1 MYDIILKEWKIY
13 KSNLQ
18 LLANSY
24 FHEKIHFIP
33 NFIIEFFNNIN
44 LINIFKNQ
52 IFEYYNSYSI
62 KTHYPLLQYLS
73 NESLI
78 YLQNKLKKQQLNQL
92 DYSNNKYKRNYP
104 LTFTNIK
111 EQIDYEKQLLKISIN
126 SMKNELKEFFNYNN
140 QFKQYFQQQQSIV
153 QSSFQINTSKNI
165 TNLIETF
172 QNSIK
177 IQIFQEVDTLNTA
190 FLLDQ
195 IANQVI
201 KKAEE
206 LKNDIFNHSNNNIFI
221 QGLKDWIINC
231 RLEHTN
237 YINEELLKYESL
249 FDIYLK
255 QLKKHLEDLYI
266 IQWTK
271 LLNSQLKNAY
281 VTFNEIY
288 QYLLNNLNI
297 EINESTKRDD
307 IILHIKGV
315 LTELQQDIEQTL
327 QVIEQLSKN
336 DNEFDILSN
345 QINQYTIELNAYRL
359 HFTLIQCCEIEINQI
374 DQQMNLNII
383 KLNQIINDYIQNIK
397 ENSISFHECQLLID
411 RHSRENIQGKE
422 LQINLQQSCQQQ
434 FETVINEYIQCFRKL
449 LQSFLFPKLKIV
461 NHNINQPIFNE
472 SSFDLSK
479 EFQWKQ
485 I

>member
-201 KKAEE
+201 KK
-206 LKNDIFNHSNNNIFI
+206 LKN
-221 QGLKDWIINC
+221 LKM
-231 RLEHTN
+231 
-237 YINEELLKYESL
+237 
-249 FDIYLK
+249 IYL
-255 QLKKHLEDLYI
+255 I
-266 IQWTK
+266 IQII
-271 LLNSQLKNAY
+271 
-281 VTFNEIY
+281 IY
-288 QYLLNNLNI
+288 
-297 EINESTKRDD
+297 
-307 IILHIKGV
+307 
-315 LTELQQDIEQTL
+315 
-327 QVIEQLSKN
+327 
-336 DNEFDILSN
+336 
-345 QINQYTIELNAYRL
+345 
-359 HFTLIQCCEIEINQI
+359 
-374 DQQMNLNII
+374 
-383 KLNQIINDYIQNIK
+383 
-397 ENSISFHECQLLID
+397 
-411 RHSRENIQGKE
+411 
-422 LQINLQQSCQQQ
+422 
-434 FETVINEYIQCFRKL
+434 
-449 LQSFLFPKLKIV
+449 LFKV
-461 NHNINQPIFNE
+461 
-472 SSFDLSK
+472 
-479 EFQWKQ
+479 
-485 I
+485 